1 MSRRAALISE
11 EIVSKSAEIAK
22 LAAELSESQTTET
35 QGEETEL
42 SQWLARI
49 YGDKSLTNIEF
60 QQLRDEADRRVDALK
75 QLYPQSTELAAFQE
89 AADNAVQRMQ
99 TGILSFKKQKLPS
112 ELKTGI
118 HEAYAFQVAYIQACL
133 DRFTQML

>member
-1 MSRRAALISE
+1 MSRKAALISD
-11 EIVSKSAEIAK
+11 EISSKAVEIAK
-22 LAAELSESQTTET
+22 LAAELSELEKAEAQR
-35 QGEETEL
+35 EETEL
-42 SQWLARI
+42 GQWLARI
-49 YGDKSLTNIEF
+49 YGDGSLTNIEF

-89 AADNAVQRMQ
+89 AADIAVQRMQ

-133 DRFTQML
+133 DRFTQTL